1 MGFLGYLLALI
12 LFGNLAVGAGLFV
25 LSRHAVRAG
34 RRLIGNARKRLE
46 LDGETQAPSREAE
59 NVTVEVSVETAGGE
73 SHKSSGKRPKAPEGA
88 TVHAP
93 SGSTS
98 HHEYTRLDV
107 DAGATAE
114 TISAVMRG
122 YVGDPVLGRRARAV
136 IETLESA
143 EHRRGS
149 LFAELDGT
157 FQRGTISWDKFA
169 GPAYAALDSVLRNSA
184 LLANRIQAFDSA
196 GYLRLR
202 EDMAAEAEGGDGE
215 RHHSETRQRRWE
227 LYREMLESL
236 DTLQDTN
243 EGLLLELDKLATELS
258 TISGPGQGEKSD
270 QIIEEI
276 RRLVDEAKYYRQIG
290 Q

>member
-1 MGFLGYLLALI
+1 MLGFLGYLLALI
-12 LFGNLAVGAGLFV
+12 VFGNLAVGAGLFV

-34 RRLIGNARKRLE
+34 RRLIGDARKRLE

-59 NVTVEVSVETAGGE
+59 DVTVETVGGE
-73 SHKSSGKRPKAPEGA
+73 TYKSSGKRPKAPEGA
-88 TVHAP
+88 SAATP
-93 SGSTS
+93 SGTQG

-107 DAGATAE
+107 DAGATNE

-122 YVGDPVLGRRARAV
+122 YVNDPVLGRRARAV
-136 IETLESA
+136 IETLGSA
-143 EHRRGS
+143 EHRRGI

-202 EDMAAEAEGGDGE
+202 EDMAAEADGVDGE
-215 RHHSETRQRRWE
+215 RHRSETRQRRWE
-227 LYREMLESL
+227 LYREMLGSL

-243 EGLLLELDKLATELS
+243 EGLLLELDKLAAELS
-258 TISGPGQGEKSD
+258 TINGPGQGENSD
-270 QIIEEI
+270 QIIDEI

-290 Q
+290 

>member
-1 MGFLGYLLALI
+1 M
-12 LFGNLAVGAGLFV
+12 
-25 LSRHAVRAG
+25 
-34 RRLIGNARKRLE
+34 
-46 LDGETQAPSREAE
+46 
-59 NVTVEVSVETAGGE
+59 TVEMVGE
-73 SHKSSGKRPKAPEGA
+73 QPRQSSGKRPKAPAGA
-88 TVHAP
+88 TTATP
-93 SGSTS
+93 DSATA

-122 YVGDPVLGRRARAV
+122 YVNDAVLARRARAV
-136 IETLESA
+136 IDTLESA

-202 EDMAAEAEGGDGE
+202 EDMAAEAAGGDDE

-243 EGLLLELDKLATELS
+243 EGLLLELDKLAAELS
-258 TISGPGQGEKSD
+258 TINGPGQGENSD

>member
-1 MGFLGYLLALI
+1 MGFLWVLLGI
-12 LFGNLAVGAGLFV
+12 IVVGNLGVVGGLFL

-34 RRLIGNARKRLE
+34 RRLIGNARRRLE
-46 LDGETQAPSREAE
+46 LDGESQAPSREAE
-59 NVTVEVSVETAGGE
+59 DVTVETMNEQPRT
-73 SHKSSGKRPKAPEGA
+73 SSGKRPKAPAGA
-88 TVHAP
+88 SAP
-93 SGSTS
+93 ASGASAS
-98 HHEYTRLDV
+98 ANHHGYTRLDV

-114 TISAVMRG
+114 TISAVMRN
-122 YVGDPVLGRRARAV
+122 YVNDPVLGRRARGV

-143 EHRRGS
+143 DHRRES

-202 EDMAAEAEGGDGE
+202 EDLAAEAEDGE
-215 RHHSETRQRRWE
+215 AHHSETRQRRLQ

-243 EGLLLELDKLATELS
+243 EGLLLELDKLVTELS
-258 TISGPGQGEKSD
+258 TINGPGQGEKSD
-270 QIIEEI
+270 QIIDEI

>member
-1 MGFLGYLLALI
+1 VLGFLGYLLALI
-12 LFGNLAVGAGLFV
+12 VFGNLAVGAGLFV

-34 RRLIGNARKRLE
+34 RRLIGDARKRLE

-59 NVTVEVSVETAGGE
+59 DVTVETVGE
-73 SHKSSGKRPKAPEGA
+73 RSRQSSGRRPKAPEGA
-88 TVHAP
+88 SAATP
-93 SGSTS
+93 SDARD

-107 DAGATAE
+107 DAGATNE

-122 YVGDPVLGRRARAV
+122 YVNDPVLGRRARAV
-136 IETLESA
+136 IETLGSA
-143 EHRRGS
+143 EHRRGI

-202 EDMAAEAEGGDGE
+202 EDMAAEADGVDGE
-215 RHHSETRQRRWE
+215 MHHSETRQRRWE

-243 EGLLLELDKLATELS
+243 EGLLLELDKLAAELS
-258 TISGPGQGEKSD
+258 TINGPGQGENSD
-270 QIIEEI
+270 QIIDEI

>member
-1 MGFLGYLLALI
+1 MGFLWVLLGI
-12 LFGNLAVGAGLFV
+12 IVVGNLGVVGGLFL

-46 LDGETQAPSREAE
+46 LDGEAQAPSREAE
-59 NVTVEVSVETAGGE
+59 NVTVEVAVETTGGE
-73 SHKSSGKRPKAPEGA
+73 SNKSSDKRPKAPEGA
-88 TVHAP
+88 TVYAP
-93 SGSTS
+93 SGSTN

-114 TISAVMRG
+114 TISAVMRD

-136 IETLESA
+136 VETLESA

-202 EDMAAEAEGGDGE
+202 EDLAAEAEDGE
-215 RHHSETRQRRWE
+215 AHHSETRQRRLQ

-243 EGLLLELDKLATELS
+243 EGLLLELDKLVTELS
-258 TISGPGQGEKSD
+258 TINGPGQGEKSD
-270 QIIEEI
+270 QIIDEI